1 MAQQGLHFA
10 ITADNKDFL
19 SKVAQSKAQVHGFV
33 SDIEKSGTS
42 IDVLFNQ
49 LQGKFRGLGIAIG
62 AAFTLNAAKDFISDC
77 INARSEVQSLEKS
90 FTTLLQS
97 EQKAA
102 KMISEIRQ
110 FAASTPMDVSTLA
123 KGAQTMMGFNIEAE
137 KIMPL
142 LRSIGDISM
151 GDAQKFTSLSLAFSQ
166 MSATG
171 KLMGQDLLQMIN
183 AGFNPLVQISEETG
197 KSVGKLKEEMSE
209 GKITVEDVTKAFISA
224 TSEGG
229 KFHGMLQSQA
239 QGMAG
244 SFAYLRGA
252 VADAMND
259 IGASL
264 NDATVSGVNMAAE
277 LVKNY
282 KTLGDVLIGLVA
294 TYGAYKAA
302 VMVEAAT
309 AIATETVAAQA
320 TLAAYNN
327 EAEAL
332 MALLPA
338 KKEEAATSLEIAV
351 ANGRLTESQAAVILS
366 LREEAATHV
375 KLLQEKAAT
384 AALSYETAMTEL
396 RSAEIRQAAAS
407 QSVTAAEAQYVAAL
421 KSGNQAQITAARIAL
436 ETATEEANTAAK
448 KVNTAASNLN
458 TASKEKE
465 VTASVA
471 NKAAKDLE
479 TTSTI
484 GNTGAETANAAAT
497 NLLTVAK
504 QKLTV
509 CVQRLYAAISAHPY
523 AIAAAAVIALGY
535 GIYKLVTYQ
544 TEAEKAQNKLN
555 EAFSNAQSEI
565 QAESS
570 NIEILFGRL
579 KNAKKETEEYQ
590 KVKDL
595 IISQYG
601 KYLTGLINEKNELID
616 LEAAYHRVSAAA
628 REAANSR
635 ALANYTDEAQK
646 KYEESHSDVL
656 NDIQKKLDDRIKN
669 DNKRSTLLQLVI
681 KDMEQIGRLSVETE
695 DALGKAFGEKRL
707 KNGNWSAASDVVE
720 IKKLVKEERDALNLR
735 NNSIQKANEKFGQ
748 LQNEYSEL
756 SATELKKRR
765 DALKESYEDVQSNGG
780 KFIDVLVDGEIKETF
795 KSLEDA
801 QLALYKLDEAYK
813 AKVAEESSKQ
823 SSNLANKISESRKEW
838 EDAKNELK
846 KIKANPSDYSSEDY
860 EKAVQREET
869 AKKAYKAYGGDV
881 SSESK
886 KKASERRKEEQRLAD
901 EVIDLQLQNQQDE
914 INLLKESGEK
924 AVRQINLNYEK
935 RKVAIERQ
943 ERDMREANK
952 ESTGKS
958 GLTDEQAKQLE
969 TARKL
974 NETERDKLLDEQRKA
989 ELASMLTYLQEYG
1002 SFQQQKL
1009 AIAEEYAKKIREAN
1023 DKGDQWE
1030 ARRLEKE
1037 RDAKIGRID
1046 TQAIEQK
1053 IDWQTA
1059 FGSLTGV
1066 LRDDI
1071 KNTLDALSDYTK
1083 TDKFASSSAEDKA
1096 IIYDAIERLKNE
1108 LPGGD
1113 GTINIKSLSAQFEQ
1127 LGKKI
1132 EETQALYDENEQAQ
1146 ESLVLAQQN
1155 YQTAMAGGSLVQQKM
1170 AAEILKSAEESAQRT
1185 KTAYEQA
1192 ATDVENFGR
1201 GLTNKAQDTVKGID
1215 KVSKGL
1221 EGLASGSLK
1230 GAWDGL
1236 NSTVEGLKSLNIGG
1250 KVGDAVDKLS
1260 ESLSSNG
1267 VVGGIIGAILGL
1279 LDVLKDGFGSL
1290 ISGLLDTIFDAVIGI
1305 LDDILK
1311 GKFAVK
1317 IGESLMKGVGGILNT
1332 VTFGGFNSW
1341 FGTKGNTREVN
1352 ETTERLTKANE
1363 RLRESIDKLKD
1374 EISDDKGGWKAIRS
1388 ANDAINAQESINKNA
1403 LEILMAQM
1411 GYHGAH
1417 HSNAYYWNLSGQ
1429 DYRSINETLAQYAAV
1444 YSKEK
1449 KSVGSLTDLY
1459 TLTPEEMD
1467 YIRTHN
1473 IEMWEQII
1481 SQGKYDKSEY
1491 WEAYADEAG
1500 KLEEITE
1507 QLKETLTQTSFDSFR
1522 DSFVSS
1528 LLDMK
1533 KKSKDFADDFKQ
1545 YLMKSVLNSRIS
1557 DLLDAELRK
1566 FYDKWA
1572 EYAKSDN
1579 DLSTEE
1585 QRMLQDE
1592 YNRIVEQGLA
1602 LRNQIAT
1609 ITGYDKSS
1617 YSQEASRGYSTELSE
1632 ETGSEINGRLTG
1644 IQEALYT
1651 ILDYYGQNN
1660 GEIITIRTLAT
1671 ERNEIL
1677 DSIQNNIGIVTTY
1690 LASIAKNTAQLNA
1703 VRSILANIE
1712 NLVKSI

>member
-19 SKVAQSKAQVHGFV
+19 SKVAQSKSQVHDFV

-42 IDVLFNQ
+42 IDNLFNQ

-62 AAFTLNAAKDFISDC
+62 AAFTLDAAKDFISDC
-77 INARSEVQSLEKS
+77 INARSEVQSLETS

-197 KSVGKLKEEMSE
+197 KSVGQLKEEMSE

-229 KFHGMLQSQA
+229 KFNGMLQSQA
-239 QGMAG
+239 KGMAG

-264 NDATVSGVNMAAE
+264 QDTTVSGVNMAAE

-282 KTLGDVLIGLVA
+282 KTLGDVIIGLVA

-302 VMVEAAT
+302 VMVEAA
-309 AIATETVAAQA
+309 AASATETVAAQA
-320 TLAAYNN
+320 ARAAYNS

-338 KKEEAATSLEIAV
+338 KEEVAATSIETAV
-351 ANGRLTESQAAVILS
+351 ANRILTDSEAAVILS
-366 LREEAATHV
+366 LREEAAAHV
-375 KLLQEKAAT
+375 KLLQEKAAA

-421 KSGNQAQITAARIAL
+421 KSGNQAQITAARVAL
-436 ETATEEANTAAK
+436 ETATEEANTVAK
-448 KVNTAASNLN
+448 EVNTAASNLN

-465 VTASVA
+465 ATASVA

-479 TTSTI
+479 TASTI

-504 QKLTV
+504 QKLTS

-523 AIAAAAVIALGY
+523 AIATAAVIALTY
-535 GIYKLVTYQ
+535 GVVKLATHKTELEKVTGKLADAERNMQVEISKETSNLNELFAKLKHAKEGTDEYKEAKNNIINQYGEYLSGMGEEIRTLKDAEGAYDRL
-544 TEAEKAQNKLN
+544 TEAIVRNAHAKAASQSIEDAASARANTIGDLRSTVNELLHDKFDDKQADELFLKFADVIEGNAQMTDELKQVVKKYDVKQTMGTVSNTSNKLD
-555 EAFSNAQSEI
+555 AVLKS
-565 QAESS
+565 AEYARKTYDDA
-570 NIEILFGRL
+570 L
-579 KNAKKETEEYQ
+579 
-590 KVKDL
+590 DL
-595 IISQYG
+595 IEVKFG
-601 KYLTGLINEKNELID
+601 AINEDKKSEGGKVEQKTTLADSIKKAKD
-616 LEAAYHRVSAAA
+616 EWEAATA
-628 REAANSR
+628 E
-635 ALANYTDEAQK
+635 
-646 KYEESHSDVL
+646 
-656 NDIQKKLDDRIKN
+656 
-669 DNKRSTLLQLVI
+669 
-681 KDMEQIGRLSVETE
+681 
-695 DALGKAFGEKRL
+695 
-707 KNGNWSAASDVVE
+707 
-720 IKKLVKEERDALNLR
+720 
-735 NNSIQKANEKFGQ
+735 
-748 LQNEYSEL
+748 
-756 SATELKKRR
+756 
-765 DALKESYEDVQSNGG
+765 
-780 KFIDVLVDGEIKETF
+780 
-795 KSLEDA
+795 
-801 QLALYKLDEAYK
+801 
-813 AKVAEESSKQ
+813 VA
-823 SSNLANKISESRKEW
+823 
-838 EDAKNELK
+838 
-846 KIKANPSDYSSEDY
+846 KIKANPSKYTSNDYAEALKKLEEAQKTYKALGGKISSEG
-860 EKAVQREET
+860 KNMASKR
-869 AKKAYKAYGGDV
+869 KKD
-881 SSESK
+881 
-886 KKASERRKEEQRLAD
+886 EQRIAD
-901 EVIDLQLQNQQDE
+901 EVIDLQFQNQQDE
-914 INLLKESGEK
+914 INLLKEGGEK

-943 ERDMREANK
+943 EREMREANK

-958 GLTDEQAKQLE
+958 RLTDEQAKQFE
-969 TARKL
+969 AARKL
-974 NETERDKLLDEQRKA
+974 NEAERDKQLEEQHKA

-1009 AIAEEYAKKIREAN
+1009 AIAEEYATKIREAN

-1037 RDAKIGRID
+1037 RDAKVSRID

-1066 LRDDI
+1066 LRDEI

-1083 TDKFASSSAEDKA
+1083 TDKFAASSAEDKA
-1096 IIYDAIERLKNE
+1096 IIYDAIDRLKNE

-1113 GTINIKSLSAQFEQ
+1113 GTINIKSLSTQFEL

-1132 EETQALYDENEQAQ
+1132 EEAQLLYDENEQAQ
-1146 ESLVLAQQN
+1146 ERLVLAQQN
-1155 YQTAMAGGSLVQQKM
+1155 YQTAMTGGSQVQQKM

-1192 ATDVENFGR
+1192 ANDVENFGR

-1221 EGLASGSLK
+1221 EGLASGSLES
-1230 GAWDGL
+1230 AWDGL
-1236 NSTVEGLKSLNIGG
+1236 NSTVEGLKTLNLPGE
-1250 KVGDAVDKLS
+1250 VGSAVDKLS
-1260 ESLSSNG
+1260 ETLSSNG
-1267 VVGGIIGAILGL
+1267 VIGQIIGAVLGL
-1279 LDVLKDGFGSL
+1279 LDVLKDGFGTLISSL
-1290 ISGLLDTIFDAVIGI
+1290 IDTVFNAVTGI
-1305 LDDILK
+1305 IDDVIK

-1317 IGESLMKGVGGILNT
+1317 IGTSLMKGVGGLLNT

-1352 ETTERLTKANE
+1352 ETTEKLTKAND
-1363 RLRESIDKLKD
+1363 RLRESIDKLKN
-1374 EISDDKGGWKAIRS
+1374 EISEDNGGWKAIRS
-1388 ANDAINAQESINKNA
+1388 ANEALNAQEQVNQNA
-1403 LEILMAQM
+1403 LEVLMAQM

-1417 HSNAYYWNLSGQ
+1417 HSNAYYWGLGGE
-1429 DYRSINETLAQYAAV
+1429 DYRSINETLAQYAAI
-1444 YSKEK
+1444 YGKDR

-1557 DLLDAELRK
+1557 DLLDSELRK

-1579 DLSTEE
+1579 DLSTDE
-1585 QRMLQDE
+1585 QRILQDE
-1592 YNRIVEQGLA
+1592 YNRIIEQGIT
-1602 LRNQIAT
+1602 LRDQIAA
-1609 ITGYDKSS
+1609 ITGYDTSS

-1632 ETGSEINGRLTG
+1632 DTGSEINGRLTG

-1651 ILDYYGQNN
+1651 MLDYYGQSN
-1660 GEIITIRTLAT
+1660 GEITTIRTLAT
-1671 ERNEIL
+1671 ERNVIL
-1677 DSIQNNIGIVTTY
+1677 DSIQNNIGMVTTH

-1712 NLVKSI
+1712 NLLKSI